1 MPIGISAGATMVRA
15 SVSAPTSR
23 MAPSRAEAGSSSRCA
38 GPITSRSRCGTT
50 MPTKPTTP
58 QIETATPVIADTS
71 TIEIRFSRSTSTPL

>member
-1 MPIGISAGATMVRA
+1 MPIGISAGATIVRA
-15 SVSAPTSR
+15 SVSAPTSST
-23 MAPSRAEAGSSSRCA
+23 APNSIEAGSSSRCA

-58 QIETATPVIADTS
+58 QTETATPVIADTS